1 MDLRACKETKWSDAL
16 SNCKAYIPCECSFIN
31 RKPRVLCEGKVKCQS
46 WQWASARAT
55 QGKQA
60 KVDEFIPHPS
70 ALIND
75 QSQLTVSILHLTVFS
90 SEWHKFMLFFL
101 KWKTTTERRSANRPG
116 NQFQTCENSWG
127 DLWSTVSIA
136 HWRGRGKWIQISN
149 DYAFDV
155 SKLCIVCSMTS
166 SKTYHGS
173 KWRSKHCIAEFTVKD
188 SCCWILP
195 WRLATATDTWHAGLP
210 EERGTVCTVYREAK
224 VDWVSLPFLA

>member
-1 MDLRACKETKWSDAL
+1 MFYVKGRWSVSRDNGRAPE
-16 SNCKAYIPCECSFIN
+16 
-31 RKPRVLCEGKVKCQS
+31 
-46 WQWASARAT
+46 

-60 KVDEFIPHPS
+60 NVDEFIPHPS

-75 QSQLTVSILHLTVFS
+75 ESQLTVSILHLTVFS
-90 SEWHKFMLFFL
+90 SEWHKFMLLMLFFF
-101 KWKTTTERRSANRPG
+101 KMEDNDRTTKRKPTFWTTFKLVEAHG
-116 NQFQTCENSWG
+116 A

-166 SKTYHGS
+166 SETYHG
-173 KWRSKHCIAEFTVKD
+173 KFTVKD
-188 SCCWILP
+188 SCCRILP

-210 EERGTVCTVYREAK
+210 EERGTLYREAK